1 MARHISNGL
10 LEKRSGRP
18 GLEYR
23 AARDI
28 QRTSTLMTLMAGI
41 TTVPKDFMESL
52 TQARLM
58 QSSEQKVN
66 EYIVSKNKYISSTAT
81 PRS

>member
-1 MARHISNGL
+1 
-10 LEKRSGRP
+10 
-18 GLEYR
+18 
-23 AARDI
+23 
-28 QRTSTLMTLMAGI
+28 MTLMAGI